1 MVLMMAA
8 KPMRS
13 VPEKEV
19 PSHKTENT
27 VADSGSEEA
36 SMEDLEGPIST
47 MDCMM
52 REKGLL
58 SMTFRPVRWTNRC
71 F

>member
-1 MVLMMAA
+1 
-8 KPMRS
+8 MRS

-19 PSHKTENT
+19 HSHKTENT

-52 REKGLL
+52 REKETTEPSTTMAATASQPRRG
-58 SMTFRPVRWTNRC
+58 S
-71 F
+71 